1 MSLMVWNKLSLAR
14 FMPKITPPCD
24 LLGKNL
30 RTAVSAVC
38 VGGSASRPEQDT
50 AASLQNK
57 QSEISFSFIRE
68 TGGKERMKNDEKRE
82 DPMELPQ
89 PESALPEEQLEAV
102 SGGTDTRSA
111 SKSAPGCPKCGGF
124 NLVRLSRG
132 IVCLDCGH
140 SIVTEQP
147 YV

>member
-1 MSLMVWNKLSLAR
+1 
-14 FMPKITPPCD
+14 
-24 LLGKNL
+24 
-30 RTAVSAVC
+30 
-38 VGGSASRPEQDT
+38 
-50 AASLQNK
+50 
-57 QSEISFSFIRE
+57 
-68 TGGKERMKNDEKRE
+68 MKNDEKRE

-89 PESALPEEQLEAV
+89 PENALPEEQLEAV

-124 NLVRLSRG
+124 NLVHLSRG